1 MQLSTRNSLI
11 GRIADIVGLNEK
23 FHRYEKISIDPND
36 NALISP
42 VEGRVVH
49 IGNIDKKGVLTSKR
63 NKKISLEELIGNNHN
78 QFAGYR
84 YINFHLSP
92 LNLHFWITPYDGMFT
107 YTQKNEGKA
116 IFPIYLGLEY
126 LLGIAMYHKAII
138 RNATIGS
145 VFQTKNFPI
154 VMIAVSS
161 LNVNRI
167 FTDYEEKQNYRKGTP
182 CGYFSIGS
190 SMLLCFPAHLKTLID
205 VGSDVTIGQRILI

>member
-1 MQLSTRNSLI
+1 MNLSTKNSLI
-11 GRIADIVGLNEK
+11 GRIADNVGLNKK
-23 FHRYEKISIDPND
+23 FHRYQKISTDPND

-49 IGNIDKKGVLTSKR
+49 IGNIDNEGMLISKR
-63 NKKISLEELIGNNHN
+63 NKKIRLKDLIGNNYN

-92 LNLHFWITPYDGMFT
+92 LNLHFWVTPYDGMFT

-116 IFPIYLGLEY
+116 IFPIYIGLEY
-126 LLGIAMYHKAII
+126 LSGITMYHKAVN

-145 VFQTKNFPI
+145 VFQTKLFPI
-154 VMIAVSS
+154 VMIAVGS

-167 FTDYEEKQNYRKGTP
+167 HTDYEEMQNYKKGTP

-190 SMLLCFPAHLKTLID
+190 SMLLCFPNHLKYLID
-205 VGSDVTIGQRILI
+205 EGSDVKIGQRILI